1 MRKSNESAAAVN
13 VAAPAK
19 AAPRLVKAAEIVA
32 RAMPA
37 PKPVVRPV
45 VRTPR
50 TSADAR
56 AVFNSLF
63 GEPARVGG

>member
-1 MRKSNESAAAVN
+1 MK

-32 RAMPA
+32 REVARALPA
-37 PKPVVRPV
+37 PKPIVRPV